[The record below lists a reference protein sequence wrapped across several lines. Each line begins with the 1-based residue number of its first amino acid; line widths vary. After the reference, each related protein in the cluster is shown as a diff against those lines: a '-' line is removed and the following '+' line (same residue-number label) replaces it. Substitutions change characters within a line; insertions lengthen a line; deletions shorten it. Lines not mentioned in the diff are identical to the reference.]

1 MGMFGMLK
9 LVIIP
14 VSFSKS
20 SLPSYQK
27 KKKKNSS
34 LSIDFVLLILLYFID
49 FVLLI
54 LLYIFEAFTVTKL
67 KNITFSN
74 SKTYFIY
81 FNNSFY
87 NTLNIKASTLTF
99 NILKQ
104 YKKYNKIIYPI
115 NNRYPR
121 PSNQNPKNSHH
132 QPTITD
138 PRSTIT
144 DP

>member
-20 SLPSYQK
+20 SLPSYQ
-27 KKKKNSS
+27 KKKNSS

-104 YKKYNKIIYPI
+104 
-115 NNRYPR
+115 
-121 PSNQNPKNSHH
+121 
-132 QPTITD
+132 
-138 PRSTIT
+138 
-144 DP
+144 

>member
-1 MGMFGMLK
+1 MGMFGILK

-27 KKKKNSS
+27 KKKKKKNSS
-34 LSIDFVLLILLYFID
+34 LSIDFVLQILLYFID

-54 LLYIFEAFTVTKL
+54 LLYILGAFSIKKL

-74 SKTYFIY
+74 LNIYFIY

-87 NTLNIKASTLTF
+87 NTLYF
-99 NILKQ
+99 NI
-104 YKKYNKIIYPI
+104 
-115 NNRYPR
+115 
-121 PSNQNPKNSHH
+121 
-132 QPTITD
+132 
-138 PRSTIT
+138 
-144 DP
+144 